1 MGREVNWSA
10 NAFYYR
16 EPSEF
21 LLRDEQYCNVSLNF
35 SILSLPNLAI
45 AAHVWTH
52 VFRIC
57 SRASSRNSGFRVCA
71 RETFDRTGVPMCAL
85 PLKRPVENWFCH
97 PRATSG
103 NEMARQIARS
113 CKHSP
118 ASRASAACPP
128 DAPPAGVVS
137 RVDSDTCH
145 GFGNSSR
152 AHFVDTR
159 FEDARPRVGLASNL
173 RSRVLKA
180 FDPLG
185 TPSE

>member
-1 MGREVNWSA
+1 MHSTIENLV
-10 NAFYYR
+10 
-16 EPSEF
+16 
-21 LLRDEQYCNVSLNF
+21 NF
-35 SILSLPNLAI
+35 SYETSNTATCLLTFPSCRYRISRSRPTCERMCFGSALA
-45 AAHVWTH
+45 HPRETP
-52 VFRIC
+52 
-57 SRASSRNSGFRVCA
+57 ASGIRVCA
-71 RETFDRTGVPMCAL
+71 RETFDGTGVPMCAL

-97 PRATSG
+97 PRATPG

-137 RVDSDTCH
+137 RIDSDTCH

-180 FDPLG
+180 FDPFG
-185 TPSE
+185 MPSE